1 VIFFQLPGVA
11 LGTGKPMRRRE
22 FITLLGGTAITWPLT
37 AHAQQ
42 SAMPVIGFLSG
53 QSPQTYAYL
62 VAAFRQG
69 IVEIGYIDS
78 HNVAIEYRWAE
89 GQFDRLPALA
99 ADLVGR
105 RVAVIVAAGGDDV
118 ARAAK
123 AATSTIP
130 IVFSI
135 GGDPVKLGLVA
146 SLNRP
151 GGNATGV
158 SQFTT
163 GMEAKR
169 LGLLHELI
177 PNATTVA
184 MLINPTNPSAD
195 IQLQDA
201 QDAAAHEGIQLIVLS
216 CASESDFDPAFT
228 SLVQQRAG
236 ALLVGASALFNSRRD
251 QLIALASHHRVP
263 AIYEWRDFVVAGG
276 LMSYGTSITDAYRQA
291 GLYAGRILKGENP
304 ADLPI
309 MRPTKFEFV
318 INLKTA
324 KALGLTVPPGIISI
338 ADEVIE

>member
-1 VIFFQLPGVA
+1 
-11 LGTGKPMRRRE
+11 MNRRE
-22 FITLLGGTAITWPLT
+22 FITFLSGAAVAWPL
-37 AHAQQ
+37 AARAQQ
-42 SAMPVIGFLSG
+42 PAMPVIGFLSG

-62 VAAFRQG
+62 VEAFRQG
-69 IVEIGYIDS
+69 IGEIGYIES

-105 RVAVIVAAGGDDV
+105 RVAVIIATGGDDV
-118 ARAAK
+118 ARATK

-151 GGNATGV
+151 GGNVTGV

-184 MLINPTNPSAD
+184 MLINPTNPNAD
-195 IQLQDA
+195 TQLQDA

-251 QLIALASHHRVP
+251 QLIALANHHRVP
-263 AIYEWRDFVVAGG
+263 AIYEWREFVAAGG
-276 LMSYGTSITDAYRQA
+276 LVSYGTSITYAYRQA

-304 ADLPI
+304 GDLPI

-324 KALGLTVPPGIISI
+324 KALGLNVPATLLAT

>member
-1 VIFFQLPGVA
+1 
-11 LGTGKPMRRRE
+11 MRRRE
-22 FITLLGGTAITWPLT
+22 FLALVGGASAWPL
-37 AHAQQ
+37 AARAQQ
-42 SAMPVIGFLSG
+42 PAMPIIGFLSG
-53 QSPQTYAYL
+53 QSPQTYAY
-62 VAAFRQG
+62 VVEAFRQG
-69 IVEIGYIDS
+69 IGEIGYIDS

-105 RVAVIVAAGGDDV
+105 RVAVIIATGGDDV

-151 GGNATGV
+151 AGNVTGV

-184 MLINPTNPSAD
+184 MLINPSNPNAD

-201 QDAAAHEGIQLIVLS
+201 QHAAAHEGIQLIVLS

-251 QLIALASHHRVP
+251 QLIALANHHRVP
-263 AIYEWRDFVVAGG
+263 AIYEWREFALAGG
-276 LMSYGTSITDAYRQA
+276 LVSYGTSITDAYRQA

-309 MRPTKFEFV
+309 MQPTKFEFV

-324 KALGLTVPPGIISI
+324 KALGLNVPATLLAT